1 MEDTDRTLTRVEAAA
16 YLTEKGRNTKVS
28 TLAKYADGRGPPFFK
43 EGLHVAYKQ
52 SDLDAWL
59 AQPVGQAGRPAAPKG
74 ELLDTLREFLP
85 MVDQLMSGRGTFAD
99 GMRFGALFSELK
111 RLTRRRGNGA
121 D

>member
-28 TLAKYADGRGPPFFK
+28 TLAKYDGDRDPSLSK
-43 EGLHVAYKQ
+43 EGRQAAHQQ
-52 SDLDAWL
+52 SPLDAWL